1 MVLKLIWRVF
11 DILCYVAA
19 LAFFV
24 WGFFRINTTTGIFA
38 LGVALLILGLLSEM
52 VAQKQGGGD

>member
-1 MVLKLIWRVF
+1 MF
-11 DILCYVAA
+11 DVLCYVAA
-19 LAFFV
+19 LAVFV
-24 WGFFRINTTTGIFA
+24 WGFFRINTTAGIFA